1 MRGKMPIT
9 LVIFEICPPFV
20 SQSMKKVVWQTE
32 TKKPNIT
39 PSVNR
44 YARDCH
50 EFLEVIYLSL
60 ESCVW
65 LHRPS
70 QRDAVDYSVVRLMRE
85 ESRVEGNTTE
95 FCKAIDS
102 DKIRRNLLLSFSLHA
117 MIRGIIRNRYP
128 VERTIQGPHWRK
140 LQKHLW
146 MVYMALKEEVPYN
159 FLWHCRSRREWGY
172 PDTERTR
179 SNEYLRIILK
189 RVKSWADGY
198 HECKWGEPKR
208 KDGQKS

>member
-1 MRGKMPIT
+1 MSALCVANHEGS
-9 LVIFEICPPFV
+9 LAD
-20 SQSMKKVVWQTE
+20 SYQ
-32 TKKPNIT
+32 KPNIT
-39 PSVNR
+39 PSINR
-44 YARDCH
+44 YAWDCR

-60 ESCVW
+60 DSCVW

-70 QRDAVDYSVVRLMRE
+70 QRDAMDYSVVRLMRE

-102 DKIRRNLLLSFSLHA
+102 DKIRRNLLLSFSLHG

-146 MVYMALKEEVPYN
+146 MVDMALKEEIPHN
-159 FLWHCRSRREWGY
+159 FLWHCRSRRGWGY

-179 SNEYLRIILK
+179 GNEYLRNILK
-189 RVKSWADGY
+189 WVKSWTDGY
-198 HECKWGEPKR
+198 HKCKWGEPKR
-208 KDGQKS
+208 KDVQNP